1 MVLFCHDIDTQTI
14 FCVHKIFYELFMFS
28 ILQRDWFSWFLIP
41 NLKMNFLSPCTI
53 FGRSKFN
60 FLICRVAWSRKL
72 WWNIDKELVFW
83 RENNFMKSSTISYQ
97 VKWMPLHI
105 HACGHVA
112 NLERGC
118 VFFTNISKEILYG
131 PASTCLHYWR
141 WYILLGWCGYP
152 PALIDWLP
160 TSFAKKHG
168 YEEGPC
174 W

>member
-1 MVLFCHDIDTQTI
+1 MHLRQEVENCASTEAEDIRSRVPVWSFARNKSEACIFRHYMIEHMLIIYREYRHSDNFLRTQNLLWAVMV
-14 FCVHKIFYELFMFS
+14 S
-28 ILQRDWFSWFLIP
+28 ILQRDWFSLFLIP

-72 WWNIDKELVFW
+72 WWNIDKELVFG
-83 RENNFMKSSTISYQ
+83 RENNFMKSSAISYQ

-118 VFFTNISKEILYG
+118 VFFF
-131 PASTCLHYWR
+131 
-141 WYILLGWCGYP
+141 LL
-152 PALIDWLP
+152 I
-160 TSFAKKHG
+160 
-168 YEEGPC
+168 
-174 W
+174 